1 MVPKPNIP
9 PELAKNYKEVK
20 VQWTE
25 QLVAIQ
31 QQKTEKIKKETE
43 TMKAV
48 QDENRQK
55 EVMEIDNQRETIKA
69 VHEANRNKEVMEIEI
84 QKETNKAL
92 QEASRHKEVMEIHIQ
107 KDLLAKE
114 GQTKLSE
121 MDNEIVKLRERNV
134 ADVDNYKKTK
144 EAEANQNLYTPDY
157 VKLELAKNLASNT
170 KFFFSGDQ
178 SPLGAVLAKIMGQA

>member
-1 MVPKPNIP
+1 MFQVIPKPNIP

-48 QDENRQK
+48 QDANRQK
-55 EVMEIDNQRETIKA
+55 EVMEIQ
-69 VHEANRNKEVMEIEI
+69 
-84 QKETNKAL
+84 
-92 QEASRHKEVMEIHIQ
+92 IQ
-107 KDLLAKE
+107 KDLLDKE
-114 GQTKLSE
+114 GQKKLSE
-121 MDNEIVKLRERNV
+121 MDNEIVKLRDQNA
-134 ADVDNYKKTK
+134 ADVDKYKKTK
-144 EAEANQNLYTPDY
+144 EAEANQGLYTPDY
-157 VKLELAKNLASNT
+157 VKLEMAKNLAANT

-178 SPLGAVLAKIMGQA
+178 SPLGAVLARIMGQA

>member
-1 MVPKPNIP
+1 VIPKPNIP

-48 QDENRQK
+48 QDANRQK
-55 EVMEIDNQRETIKA
+55 EVMQ
-69 VHEANRNKEVMEIEI
+69 I
-84 QKETNKAL
+84 Q
-92 QEASRHKEVMEIHIQ
+92 IQ
-107 KDLLAKE
+107 NDLLSKE
-114 GQTKLSE
+114 GQKKLSE
-121 MDNEIVKLRERNV
+121 MDNEIVKLRDQNA
-134 ADVDNYKKTK
+134 ADVDKYKKTK
-144 EAEANQNLYTPDY
+144 EAEANQGLYTPDY
-157 VKLELAKNLASNT
+157 VKLEMAKNLAANT

-178 SPLGAVLAKIMGQA
+178 SPLGAVLARIMGQA